1 MVKVQVHYE
10 ILKDKPAGGD
20 SECDC
25 YRRRSDVEE
34 TVISIWKHFLHFE
47 THEVFFI
54 DSSQKSIRNYHLVSV
69 LW

>member
-34 TVISIWKHFLHFE
+34 TVISI
-47 THEVFFI
+47 
-54 DSSQKSIRNYHLVSV
+54 
-69 LW
+69 